1 MQMLQPAGVLG
12 DDDLEATYAYPAERT
27 WTRLNFVASVDG
39 GTADPTGRADGLTS
53 PGDQRVFHLLRSL
66 ADVIVVGAGTA
77 RTEGYA
83 RVRPGE
89 VDADL
94 RARLGLAPLPPIA
107 VVSRSLELA
116 DDLLDG
122 PAGTAGTLVVTT
134 AAAPPDRLA
143 AVRARAEVLVC
154 GEQAVDLGAFR
165 EQLATRGL
173 RRILCEGGP
182 ELAGALAAARLL
194 DELCLTVSPL
204 LLAGG
209 ARRLAAGP
217 PVEPPLRLRLASA
230 LVSDADHL
238 LLRYT
243 RAEEC

>member
-1 MQMLQPAGVLG
+1 MQMLQPAGALG
-12 DDDLEATYAYPAERT
+12 DDDLEAAYAYPAERT
-27 WTRLNFVASVDG
+27 WTRLNFVVSADG
-39 GTADPTGRADGLTS
+39 GTTDPGGRADGLSS

-94 RARLGLAPLPPIA
+94 RARLGLAPLPPIV
-107 VVSRSLELA
+107 VVSRSLDLPA
-116 DDLLDG
+116 DLLQG
-122 PAGTAGTLVVTT
+122 PAGTAGTIVATS
-134 AAAPPDRLA
+134 ASAPSDRVA
-143 AVRARAEVLVC
+143 AVRARAEVVVC
-154 GEQAVDLGAFR
+154 GEAVVDLGALR
-165 EQLATRGL
+165 EELATRGL

-204 LLAGG
+204 LLAGNG
-209 ARRLAAGP
+209 GRLAAGP
-217 PVEPPLRLRLASA
+217 PVDPPLRLRLASA
-230 LVSDADHL
+230 MVADEDHL

-243 RAEEC
+243 RAEER